1 MSKSKKTR
9 CAVYCRV
16 STSDQTTE
24 NQKRDL
30 TRYCESRDWAIAH
43 VFEDVGVSGAQDRRP
58 ALDELMLQARKREF
72 DVVLVWKFDRFARSV
87 QHLLTA
93 LQEFQ
98 GLGLDFV
105 SYSEG
110 IDTSTAMGRMVFTFL
125 GAIAEFERSLL
136 RERVK
141 AGMARAKAEGVHCG
155 RPRVGFDVNEALRLK
170 QEGMSWSQLAR
181 RMNVSV
187 SSLRRTL
194 SPLLKRAAPES
205 Q

>member
-1 MSKSKKTR
+1 MKKPSPTR

-30 TRYCESRDWAIAH
+30 TRYCESRDWVTAH
-43 VFEDVGVSGAQDRRP
+43 VYEDVGISGAQDQRP
-58 ALDELMLQARKREF
+58 ALDELMLQARKQKF

-87 QHLLTA
+87 QHLLQA

-98 GLGLDFV
+98 GLGIDFV

-110 IDTSTAMGRMVFTFL
+110 VDTSTAMGRMVFTFL

-141 AGMARAKAEGVHCG
+141 AGMDRAKAEGVHCG

-170 QEGMSWSQLAR
+170 QEGLSWSQLAKR
-181 RMNVSV
+181 TKVSV

-194 SPLLKRAAPES
+194 TPLLKRS
-205 Q
+205 DGGSG